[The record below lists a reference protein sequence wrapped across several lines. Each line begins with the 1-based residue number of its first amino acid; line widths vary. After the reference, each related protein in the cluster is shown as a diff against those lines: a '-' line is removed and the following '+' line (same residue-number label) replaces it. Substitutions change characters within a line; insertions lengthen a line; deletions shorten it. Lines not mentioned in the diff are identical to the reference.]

1 MTHLMST
8 NPKNRQARRSARLL
22 DAGLLAMA
30 LAGLSSG
37 WHSGAAAQE
46 AYESWPV
53 IQPSFP
59 STGGGGIM
67 IGGYNPVVT
76 GSVCSTPFTATEPN
90 GTVHQNIVEFDAI
103 ATHGGTLCQN
113 GRWRSADGTSS
124 GTTPFR
130 VFIKNGVARGSP

>member
-1 MTHLMST
+1 MTRLMST
-8 NPKNRQARRSARLL
+8 SRNDPQARRSAF
-22 DAGLLAMA
+22 LLALA
-30 LAGLSSG
+30 LAGQSLG
-37 WHSGAAAQE
+37 WHNEVAAQE

-53 IQPSFP
+53 IERSFP

-76 GSVCSTPFTATEPN
+76 EARCSTPFTATEPN
-90 GTVHQNIVEFDAI
+90 GTVHHNIVEFDAVV
-103 ATHGGTLCQN
+103 TNGGILCQN
-113 GRWRSADGTSS
+113 GRWRSADGSSS